1 MDKLVDDATSKS
13 ARELAWTE
21 IPFHYVL
28 GSQIFLT
35 KTCFWCDYIYGL
47 TKIEN
52 QDYIIG
58 LIRSKILLLQL

>member
-47 TKIEN
+47 IKTEN
-52 QDYIIG
+52 QDYIYSLCG
-58 LIRSKILLLQL
+58 TKILLLQR